1 MGDIN
6 STVPIVTLNINGLNT
21 PNKSI
26 CAQLL
31 SCVQLFATLWTVA
44 RQGPLSVGFFRQ
56 EYWSGLPFPP
66 PGDLPNPGIKSESPA
81 LQVDSLPLSHH
92 EGKKKCV
99 WLAQAIL
106 SGNSPPGSHANSKD
120 FCFWNALKAAWIS
133 GVGPPTGSLG
143 LAFRLQIMEGSASSE
158 RRKWSGKTRHCSSGS
173 MDVAWGPDLGTYW
186 AVTSLTPS
194 SETRRTRQQGL
205 LVTSY

>member
-6 STVPIVTLNINGLNT
+6 STVPIGTLNINGLNT

-31 SCVQLFATLWTVA
+31 SCVQLFATLWTGPPGSSVCRIFQA
-44 RQGPLSVGFFRQ
+44 RILEWAAISSSRGSSWPRDQIWVSCIAGGFFTT
-56 EYWSGLPFPP
+56 EPSWG
-66 PGDLPNPGIKSESPA
+66 E
-81 LQVDSLPLSHH
+81 
-92 EGKKKCV
+92 KKCV

-106 SGNSPPGSHANSKD
+106 SGNSPPGSHDNSKD

-143 LAFRLQIMEGSASSE
+143 LVFQLQIMEGSASSE
-158 RRKWSGKTRHCSSGS
+158 RRKWPGKTRHCSSGS

-194 SETRRTRQQGL
+194 SETRRARQQGL
-205 LVTSY
+205 LVASY